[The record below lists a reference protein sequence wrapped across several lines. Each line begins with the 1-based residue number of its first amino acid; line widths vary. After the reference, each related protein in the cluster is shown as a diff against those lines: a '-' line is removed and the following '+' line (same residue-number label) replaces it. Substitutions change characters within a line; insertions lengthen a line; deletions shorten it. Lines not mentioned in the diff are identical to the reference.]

1 MINKKI
7 IEGLLSFLLR
17 SSALKSYSDFHVNS
31 LVIRNCFLYFLLR
44 VSIHC
49 SVSEKASL
57 LPALT
62 ATQLRKL
69 QHLTIVSLAAKSKVH
84 TIKPVLSGTVLSG
97 HTTLSSRL

>member
-1 MINKKI
+1 M
-7 IEGLLSFLLR
+7 
-17 SSALKSYSDFHVNS
+17 KSYSDFHVNS

-97 HTTLSSRL
+97 HTALSGWL